1 MASFKNYSSIYIY
14 TLLVSNK
21 NKKEHKGRTEVI

>member
-1 MASFKNYSSIYIY
+1 MASFKNYSSKY

-21 NKKEHKGRTEVI
+21 NKKEHNGRIEVKIK